1 MARGERVGEGR
12 GEVLKPGILSKKDLK
27 MAEQLGGAEDPS
39 LYVKTP
45 GVRYCDKGG
54 HRERAIAAHK
64 KDRRHWR
71 ANL

>member
-1 MARGERVGEGR
+1 
-12 GEVLKPGILSKKDLK
+12 